1 MAGRTGQFAKGKK
14 SLDHVL
20 MLVLSKMIFQKV
32 RFFSLTYHDPEPLIK
47 NKIDYCTEM
56 KKAYIGR
63 AKIHMIGVPIFSN
76 SHKDM

>member
-1 MAGRTGQFAKGKK
+1 MAGRIGQFAKGKK
-14 SLDHVL
+14 SSDHVL

-32 RFFSLTYHDPEPLIK
+32 GFFSLTYHDPEPLIK

-63 AKIHMIGVPIFSN
+63 AKIHMIGLPIFSN